1 MLITTKEEILLSQI
15 KGLHKRSKETNF
27 FNNKRKMTLMEYKF
41 YNFFSF
47 LLLINFGLVLFS
59 MFMFLVFLMFGSLEI
74 VLPEVML
81 FAKISLSVSNI
92 GFFILYLMFLYKWIS
107 KKTKLSMKEKILTL
121 SLFQALIF
129 IIKEITRTKEK
140 ENIYEIEIKDTI
152 EKLDIK
158 EIYKLSSLL
167 DLKSLEGQD
176 IFSIYLE
183 EKIRKELNLKVEE
196 VYENMKNSTLYT
208 TTKPEVLNLLLN
220 EEKEIKVKD
229 IQMETE

>member
-1 MLITTKEEILLSQI
+1 MLTITKEEILLSKI

-59 MFMFLVFLMFGSLEI
+59 TFMFLVSLMVGSLEI

-81 FAKISLSVSNI
+81 FAKISLSVSNV
-92 GFFILYLMFLYKWIS
+92 GFFILYLILLHKWIS
-107 KKTKLSMKEKILTL
+107 KKIKLSMKEKILTL

-140 ENIYEIEIKDTI
+140 ENIYEIKIKDTI

-167 DLKSLEGQD
+167 DLKSLEDQD

-183 EKIRKELNLKVEE
+183 EKIRKELNVKVEE
-196 VYENMKNSTLYT
+196 AYEPMENSTLYT

-229 IQMETE
+229 VQMETE

>member
-1 MLITTKEEILLSQI
+1 MLITTKEKILLSQI

-47 LLLINFGLVLFS
+47 VLLMNFGLVLF
-59 MFMFLVFLMFGSLEI
+59 FTFIFLIHLMFGSLEI
-74 VLPEVML
+74 VLSEEIL
-81 FAKISLSVSNI
+81 LAKISLFVSDI
-92 GFFILYLMFLYKWIS
+92 VFFILYLMFLYKWIS

-129 IIKEITRTKEK
+129 VIKDIIRTKEK
-140 ENIYEIEIKDTI
+140 ENIYEMEIKVII

-158 EIYKLSSLL
+158 EIYKLSNLL
-167 DLKSLEGQD
+167 NLKSLEDQD

-196 VYENMKNSTLYT
+196 VYVNIKNSTLYT